1 MKEDIYSRA
10 KTLKNSLERI
20 RNSKDIID
28 ENKLL
33 ILKFHSQCF
42 AEGLSTARIVKYL
55 YTLQQISKMLNK
67 PFEKANREDMVKLV
81 EKIERNDNWSDWTKQ
96 HYKVTLKK
104 FYSWLRK
111 TYDGYP
117 EEVSW
122 IKTSMKN
129 SNSKLPEDILSE
141 EEIKK
146 LAEVTTNPRDKAL
159 VLIFYESGCRVGEL
173 LTLKMKQI
181 SFDDY
186 GAILLVR
193 GKTGDRR
200 VRIIAS
206 APALSSWLENHPD
219 RENPEAYVW
228 LSLATNCKYEPLN
241 YRGLYDVFKD
251 LAKKAGIKKHIH
263 PHLFRHSRATHLA
276 NKLNEQQL
284 KVLFGWT
291 QASKMA
297 SIYVHLSGRDVDNAL
312 LALHGLSNKKE
323 QEEKLKLKICPR
335 CDEKNS
341 PDAKYCK
348 RCALTLDVET
358 MEWENKM
365 LDEVISKAN
374 VERYLRKALREV
386 LVKKR

>member
-1 MKEDIYSRA
+1 MKEDIYSRS
-10 KTLKNSLERI
+10 KTLRNSLERI
-20 RNSKDIID
+20 RNSEDIID

-81 EKIERNDNWSDWTKQ
+81 EKMERNDKWSDWTKQ

-111 TYDGYP
+111 TDDSYP

-122 IKTSMKN
+122 IRTSMKN
-129 SNSKLPEDILSE
+129 NSKLPEEILTE
-141 EEIKK
+141 EEIKR
-146 LAEVTTNPRDKAL
+146 LAEAASNPRDRAL
-159 VLIFYESGCRVGEL
+159 VLAFYESGCRVGEL

-181 SFDDY
+181 SFDDH
-186 GAILLVR
+186 GEILFVR

-241 YRGLYDVFKD
+241 YRGLYEIFKD
-251 LAKKAGIKKHIH
+251 LAKKAGIKKHVH
-263 PHLFRHSRATHLA
+263 PHLFRHSRATYLA
-276 NKLNEQQL
+276 SKLTEQQL

-297 SIYVHLSGRDVDNAL
+297 SIYVHLSGRDVDNTL
-312 LALHGLSNKKE
+312 LALHGLSNSEK
-323 QEEKLKLKICPR
+323 QDEKLKLKICPR

-365 LDEVISKAN
+365 LDKVISKAN
-374 VERYLRKALREV
+374 VERYLRRALREV
-386 LVKKR
+386 LIRKR